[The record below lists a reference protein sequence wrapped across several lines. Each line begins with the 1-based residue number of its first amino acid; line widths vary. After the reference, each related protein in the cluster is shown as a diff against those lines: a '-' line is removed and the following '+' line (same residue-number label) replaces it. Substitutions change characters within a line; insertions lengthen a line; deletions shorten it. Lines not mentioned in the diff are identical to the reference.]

1 MLFGHT
7 AGCGNLGLA
16 TLLTTREL
24 SLLAGL
30 PTREVPGIPVLEGID
45 FGLNP
50 AQIPEGESDQIKIG
64 DILHRCQPLTGPGI
78 YLAKSDLSKH
88 VFITGVTG
96 SGKTTTCQKI
106 LREAKLPF
114 MVIEPAKT
122 EYRSMLN
129 EFDDLIIFT
138 LGNENTA
145 PFRFNPF
152 ELLRGESITS
162 HIDMLK
168 ATFVAAFPMEAAMPY
183 MLEDAIYRIYNKY
196 GWDTSGLLTIEKAN
210 RFHPDPWD
218 ARGIFWPTMDDLLK
232 ALAEVVEGEHFD
244 ARLENDY
251 KASLISRLKNLTI
264 GAKGQMLNCRLSVD
278 FEKILNS
285 NVIFEMDDLKDSQ
298 DKALMMGLIL
308 ARMNEAI
315 KGRQLREAENGNE
328 GKFQHLTLIEEAHR
342 LLAKAEPG
350 TDDSRRHAVDT
361 FTDMLAEVRKYG
373 EGLIIVDQIP
383 NKLTPEVLKNTNT
396 KIIHKLFA
404 KDDREVVGDSMGLD
418 DDQKKYLSRLR
429 TGEAIIFSGNWPKA
443 AHAKIEQ
450 LPNDKAMGISELNKK
465 LKQHGAE
472 WKVNN
477 QQLYFPQLGM
487 LQKQFSTIDELME
500 YACLRTK
507 VWQSCEVIDKKTAKD
522 DRLFSEKIIT
532 IFTSLSLPEY
542 KIIKDDHNR
551 MAECFAIDSLLKN
564 LGWNF
569 EQEEFKKDQAVLN
582 EFFTNIFTAN
592 KDGLET
598 WLDATEKMR
607 RLRLTLINR

>member
-1 MLFGHT
+1 
-7 AGCGNLGLA
+7 
-16 TLLTTREL
+16 
-24 SLLAGL
+24 
-30 PTREVPGIPVLEGID
+30 
-45 FGLNP
+45 
-50 AQIPEGESDQIKIG
+50 
-64 DILHRCQPLTGPGI
+64 
-78 YLAKSDLSKH
+78 
-88 VFITGVTG
+88 
-96 SGKTTTCQKI
+96 
-106 LREAKLPF
+106 
-114 MVIEPAKT
+114 
-122 EYRSMLN
+122 
-129 EFDDLIIFT
+129 
-138 LGNENTA
+138 
-145 PFRFNPF
+145 
-152 ELLRGESITS
+152 
-162 HIDMLK
+162 
-168 ATFVAAFPMEAAMPY
+168 
-183 MLEDAIYRIYNKY
+183 
-196 GWDTSGLLTIEKAN
+196 
-210 RFHPDPWD
+210 
-218 ARGIFWPTMDDLLK
+218 
-232 ALAEVVEGEHFD
+232 
-244 ARLENDY
+244 
-251 KASLISRLKNLTI
+251 
-264 GAKGQMLNCRLSVD
+264 
-278 FEKILNS
+278 
-285 NVIFEMDDLKDSQ
+285 
-298 DKALMMGLIL
+298 LMMGLIL

-328 GKFQHLTLIEEAHR
+328 GIFQHLTLIEEAHR

-450 LPNDKAMGISELNKK
+450 LPNGKAMGISELNKK
-465 LKQHGAE
+465 LKQHGSE

-487 LQKQFSTIDELME
+487 LQKQFSTIDELIE

-507 VWQSCEVIDKKTAKD
+507 VWQSYEVIDKKTAKD

-532 IFTSLSLPEY
+532 ILTSLSLPEY
-542 KIIKDDHNR
+542 KIIKDDHNG

-607 RLRLTLINR
+607 RLRLALINR